1 MISSEEIQVQTINH
15 LGLIAGI
22 IDEIGLE
29 KIINDALGIDE
40 REIVTA
46 GQIVKAIIL
55 NGLGFISRPLYL
67 FPQFFEDK
75 ATEHLIGKGIL
86 PEHLNDDRIGRI
98 MDKLY
103 EKGLSSLFLIIALAV
118 VKKYK
123 INIDFS
129 HLDST
134 SFAVEGKY
142 SQEKITGNFVK
153 ENTQQELINQIPIK
167 IIRGYSRDHR
177 PDLKQ
182 FILDLI
188 VSSDGDIPLFLRVA
202 DGNENDKAIFGKI
215 ASEYKSMIDFETM
228 IVGDSALYTENN
240 LKLMS
245 GMEWLSRV
253 PLSIKDAL
261 NLVSE
266 LPSSDFIPSSLEG
279 YSWYEVRNNYA
290 EIEQRWLIV
299 ESEKRKVS
307 DLEKLRKNIEKE
319 KEKTEE
325 KLKKL
330 MKEEFSSSQGAE
342 EIILTLNKT
351 LKYHQITEIKISC
364 IELNNQKKK
373 TKKKEEKLGKFY
385 QISAVLKSDLTKITE
400 FKKRA
405 GRFVLATNRLDKNKL
420 SADEMLL
427 KYKEQQ
433 SAERGFGFLKDPL
446 FFADSVFLKTPK
458 RIETMAMLMGLCLLV
473 YSLGQ
478 REVRRVLK
486 ERKTGIK
493 NQLGK
498 LTERPTLRWIFQC
511 FQGIHLVINQGIK
524 QIVNL
529 TNERKLILSFFPISC
544 HNYYILSG

>member
-1 MISSEEIQVQTINH
+1 MIFSEEIQVQTINH

-22 IDEIGLE
+22 IDEIGIE
-29 KIINDALGIDE
+29 EIINDTLGVDE

-55 NGLGFISRPLYL
+55 NGLGFISRPVYL

-75 ATEHLIGKGIL
+75 ATEHLIGKGIV

-103 EKGLSSLFLIIALAV
+103 EKGLSSLFLIIALAT
-118 VKKYK
+118 VKKYN

-134 SFAVEGKY
+134 SFAVKGKY
-142 SQEKITGNFVK
+142 NQEKITANFLK
-153 ENTQQELINQIPIK
+153 ENELVEQINQIPIK
-167 IIRGYSRDHR
+167 IIKGYSRDHR

-188 VSSDGDIPLFLRVA
+188 VSDDGDIPLFLRVA
-202 DGNENDKAIFGKI
+202 DGNENDKAVFGKI

-240 LKLMS
+240 LKLMR

-253 PLSIKDAL
+253 PLSIKSAK
-261 NLVSE
+261 NLVSKLSE
-266 LPSSDFIPSSLEG
+266 SDFTPSSLEG
-279 YSWYEVRNNYA
+279 YSWCEVSNNYA

-307 DLEKLRKNIEKE
+307 ELEKLREKIEKE
-319 KEKTEE
+319 KEKTQEI
-325 KLKKL
+325 LKKL
-330 MKEEFSSSQGAE
+330 MKEEFNSSEVANE
-342 EIILTLNKT
+342 TVMRLNKS
-351 LKYHQITEIKISC
+351 LKYHQIIEITIKES
-364 IELNNQKKK
+364 ELNNQRKKSKKK
-373 TKKKEEKLGKFY
+373 GDKSEKNY
-385 QISAVLKSDLTKITE
+385 QITGMIESDLSKINE
-400 FKKRA
+400 LEKKA
-405 GRFVLATNRLDKNKL
+405 GRFVLATNRLDK
-420 SADEMLL
+420 SQFSSDEILI

-433 SAERGFGFLKDPL
+433 SAERSFGFLKNPL
-446 FFADSVFLKTPK
+446 FFADSVFLKNPK

-478 REVRRVLK
+478 REIRRILQEK
-486 ERKTGIK
+486 KTGIK

-511 FQGIHLVINQGIK
+511 FQGIHLVINKEIK
-524 QIVNL
+524 HIVNL
-529 TNERKLILSFFPISC
+529 TNERKLILSFFPIAC
-544 HNYYILSG
+544 QHYYILSG

>member
-1 MISSEEIQVQTINH
+1 
-15 LGLIAGI
+15 
-22 IDEIGLE
+22 
-29 KIINDALGIDE
+29 
-40 REIVTA
+40 
-46 GQIVKAIIL
+46 
-55 NGLGFISRPLYL
+55 
-67 FPQFFEDK
+67 
-75 ATEHLIGKGIL
+75 
-86 PEHLNDDRIGRI
+86 

-118 VKKYK
+118 VKKYN

-129 HLDST
+129 HLDSS

-142 SQEKITGNFVK
+142 NQEKITDNFLK
-153 ENTQQELINQIPIK
+153 KNLTLERINQIPIR
-167 IIRGYSRDHR
+167 IIKGYSRDHR

-202 DGNENDKAIFGKI
+202 SGNENDKAVFGKI

-240 LKLMS
+240 LKLMNEI
-245 GMEWLSRV
+245 EWLSRV
-253 PLSIKDAL
+253 PLSIKDAK

-279 YSWYEVRNNYA
+279 YSWYEVSNNYA

-299 ESEKRKVS
+299 ESEKRKIA
-307 DLEKLRKNIEKE
+307 DLEKLRQKIEKE

-325 KLKKL
+325 TLKKL
-330 MKEEFSSSQGAE
+330 RKEEFRSSEGAKDT
-342 EIILTLNKT
+342 ILRLNKT
-351 LKYHQITEIKISC
+351 LKYHQITALKIKES
-364 IELNNQKKK
+364 ELNNHRKKSPKKGKKLEK
-373 TKKKEEKLGKFY
+373 TY
-385 QISAVLKSDLTKITE
+385 QITAVLKSDLTKIKE
-400 FKKRA
+400 LEKRA
-405 GRFVLATNRLDKNKL
+405 GRFVLATNRLDKNKF
-420 SADEMLL
+420 SADEMLI

-446 FFADSVFLKTPK
+446 FFADSVFLKSPK

-478 REVRRVLK
+478 REVRRLLK
-486 ERKTGIK
+486 EKKTGIK

-511 FQGIHLVINQGIK
+511 FQGIHLVINKGIK

-544 HNYYILSG
+544 QNYYILSG